1 MLAGGARSK
10 GAAGGRGSSR
20 LRTIDRTLVRS
31 LLRIVGAVQRR
42 RPLPSRLH
50 RIGLMKSTGIGDM
63 ILTTAIARDVMAA
76 HPDAEVV
83 VFGGSDNA
91 DIARLVPGVRTTQL
105 ATARPWAAIP
115 RLRAERLDAIVDFGQ
130 WTRLEALYAALSG
143 ASWKAG
149 FDTPGQRR
157 HYAYDA
163 TVPHSANRSEMAN
176 YRELISTIGVT
187 STSVPSFRPARPADP
202 LPVEG
207 PFVVFHLWPGGFRS
221 ELREWP
227 HESWRSLAGRFA
239 KDGFTIVLTGGS
251 ADVERTDAF
260 IRSSGELA
268 RHLKSVAGRYR
279 LHEIV
284 DLIGSASCV
293 VSVNTGLMH
302 LAAAAGVPTV
312 GLNGPTSAKR
322 WGPIGPKAVCD
333 DTDLPDSGYLNLGF
347 EYDGRRTDCMRGISV
362 DRVTSAALELADA

>member
-1 MLAGGARSK
+1 MLTGGARQI
-10 GAAGGRGSSR
+10 GAAGGRGSSH
-20 LRTIDRTLVRS
+20 LRVIDRTLVRS
-31 LLRIVGAVQRR
+31 LLRVVGAIKRR
-42 RPLPSRLH
+42 RPLPSRLN

-63 ILTTAIARDVMAA
+63 ILTTAIARDVAAA
-76 HPDAEVV
+76 HPGAEVV
-83 VFGGSDNA
+83 VFGGGDNA
-91 DIARLVPGVRTTQL
+91 DVARLVPGVRTTQL

-115 RLRAERLDAIVDFGQ
+115 RLRAERLDVIVDFGQ

-149 FDTPGQRR
+149 FDTPGQCR

-163 TVPHSANRSEMAN
+163 TVTHSANRSELAN

-187 STSVPSFRPARPADP
+187 STSLPSFRPARPTPA

-227 HESWRSLAGRFA
+227 PESWRSLAGRLA
-239 KDGFTIVLTGGS
+239 KSGFTIVLTGGP
-251 ADVERTDAF
+251 ADVGRTDAF
-260 IRSSGELA
+260 IRSSGDLA
-268 RHLKSVAGRYR
+268 KHMKSVAGRYG
-279 LHEIV
+279 LDEVI
-284 DLIGSASCV
+284 DLIGSAKCV

-302 LAAAAGVPTV
+302 LAAAVGVPTV

-322 WGPIGPKAVCD
+322 WGPIGPNVVCINS
-333 DTDLPDSGYLNLGF
+333 DLPGCGYLNLGF

-362 DRVTSAALELADA
+362 DRVVSATLELANA